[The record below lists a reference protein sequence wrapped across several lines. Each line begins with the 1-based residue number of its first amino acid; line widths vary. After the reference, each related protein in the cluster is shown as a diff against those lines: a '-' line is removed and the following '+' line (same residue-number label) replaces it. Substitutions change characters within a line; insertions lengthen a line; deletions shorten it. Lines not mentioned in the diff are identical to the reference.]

1 MTEILIKNGFVFD
14 PVQGIKGDKKDIAV
28 RDGVI
33 VESVSSAAK
42 VIDASG
48 MTVMAGGV
56 DIHSHVAGAKVNVG
70 RNFRPEDKLQ
80 AVYEPARGVRHMA
93 GGNSVPTVFKTAYK
107 YADMGYTTVMEAA
120 MPPLYARHTHEEMR
134 DTPII
139 DQAALPLFGN
149 NWFILE
155 YLKNGE
161 MDNATAYISWLLRST
176 KGYGIKCVNPG
187 GTEAWAWGL
196 NCMTINDPVPY
207 FEITPKEIVAGL
219 IAANEALHLPHSLH
233 LHGNNLGNPGN
244 YQTTLDTLKIAEG
257 FKPNNNFGRDQV
269 LHHTHIQFHSYGGTT
284 WADFESKGAEVM
296 DYINKNP
303 QLTCDIGFVTL
314 DETTTMTGDG
324 PFEYHLNALNHLKW
338 ANTDVEVECGSGI
351 VPYVYSKDI
360 YVCGVQWSIGL
371 EMALLAKDHMRCYL
385 TTDHPNAGPFTR
397 YPRVMKWLMSEKA
410 RDEVF
415 ASMKSED
422 KVRDRSTLGGIDREL
437 TLYEIAMMTRAGT
450 AKALGLGGRLG
461 GLAPG
466 MQADIAVYPYNPETE
481 SDPEQ
486 IEWAFSHAKYLIKSG
501 EVIINDSEIISN
513 GNKQTYW
520 VDVKT
525 NASPQVE
532 HDLTEMFRKYYT
544 VSERNYE
551 VEEKSFM
558 KNPNVIAIDA
568 TL

>member
-1 MTEILIKNGFVFD
+1 
-14 PVQGIKGDKKDIAV
+14 
-28 RDGVI
+28 
-33 VESVSSAAK
+33 
-42 VIDASG
+42 
-48 MTVMAGGV
+48 
-56 DIHSHVAGAKVNVG
+56 
-70 RNFRPEDKLQ
+70 
-80 AVYEPARGVRHMA
+80 MA

-149 NWFILE
+149 NWFVLE
-155 YLKNGE
+155 YLRNGE
-161 MDNATAYISWLLRST
+161 LDNAKNYIAWLLNST

-196 NCMTINDPVPY
+196 NCMTVNDQVPF
-207 FEITPKEIVAGL
+207 FEITPKQIVNGL
-219 IAANEALHLPHSLH
+219 LDVNEGLHLPHSLH

-244 YQTTLDTLKIAEG
+244 YTTTMDTLKIAEG
-257 FKPNNNFGRDQV
+257 KKADNAFGRDTV

-296 DYINKNP
+296 DYINRNEN
-303 QLTCDIGFVTL
+303 LTCDIGFVTL

-324 PFEYHLNALNHLKW
+324 PFEYHLTALNHLKW

-351 VPYVYSKDI
+351 VPYVYSKDV

-397 YPRVMKWLMSEKA
+397 YPRVMKWLMSQQA
-410 RDEVF
+410 REDVLKT
-415 ASMKSED
+415 MKNED
-422 KVRDRSTLGGIDREL
+422 KVRDRSTLSEIDREL
-437 TLYEIAMMTRAGT
+437 TLYEIAQMTRAGP
-450 AKALGLGGRLG
+450 AKVLGLGGKLG
-461 GLAPG
+461 GLKVG

-486 IEWAFSHAKYLIKSG
+486 IEWAFSNAKYLIKSG
-501 EVIINDSEIISN
+501 EIIVNDGEIVSN

-520 VDVKT
+520 VNVETAPSK
-525 NASPQVE
+525 QVE
-532 HDLTEMFRKYYT
+532 HDLNEYFRKYYS
-544 VSERNYE
+544 VSRRNYE
-551 VEEKSFM
+551 VDEHAFM
-558 KNPNVIAIDA
+558 KNPNVIKIDA
-568 TL
+568 TQ